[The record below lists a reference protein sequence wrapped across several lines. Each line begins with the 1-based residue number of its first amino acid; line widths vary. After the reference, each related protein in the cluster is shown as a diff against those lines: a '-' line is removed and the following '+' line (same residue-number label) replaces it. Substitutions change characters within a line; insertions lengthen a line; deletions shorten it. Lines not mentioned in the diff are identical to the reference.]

1 MTKKIFYILILYGI
15 VLQSCSTYKR
25 SFGETFT
32 KIDTENYK
40 QLYRLDFSNQ
50 HLKETPLNLSKLV
63 ELRVLNL
70 SGNTDLNLT
79 EVFEAIPNP
88 EKLEV
93 LILDHLS
100 LKSVP
105 KTILRFYNLKHLS
118 LNFNQAID
126 LEKTCTTIKTL
137 PLEFLN
143 LQYNNLEVLPAEIAA
158 IQTLKA
164 INASHNRISNSE
176 NFQNLGKLP
185 NLQSLWLT
193 DNNIGKLPKEIAL
206 LSSLRNLYIEKN
218 KLASLPNTMQ
228 KLESLTVLHAGY
240 NLFQHLPTQ
249 LTKMPRLL
257 LLHINNC
264 QIIEIPEVFS
274 TSKYSLVGIILDN
287 NKLSEKDKKQW
298 SEEFSS
304 FFVASFK

>member
-1 MTKKIFYILILYGI
+1 MTKKIFYILILCGI
-15 VLQSCSTYKR
+15 ILQSCSIYKR
-25 SFGETFT
+25 SFGTTFT
-32 KIDTENYK
+32 KIDTENYE

-50 HLKETPLNLSKLV
+50 QLKEIPLNMGKLV

-70 SGNTDLNLT
+70 SGNTDLNLA
-79 EVFEAIPNP
+79 EVFEALPNP

-93 LILDHLS
+93 LILDRLD

-105 KTILRFYNLKHLS
+105 KTIRRFHNLRHLS
-118 LNFNQAID
+118 LNFNPAIE
-126 LEKTCTTIKTL
+126 LEKICTTIKKL

-143 LQYNNLEVLPAEIAA
+143 LQSNNLKGFPIT
-158 IQTLKA
+158 IGSIKTLKA
-164 INASHNRISNSE
+164 INTSHNRISNLE
-176 NFQNLGKLP
+176 NLGKLP

-206 LSSLRNLYIEKN
+206 LTSLRNLYIEKN
-218 KLASLPNTMQ
+218 KLTSLPNAMQ

-240 NLFQHLPTQ
+240 NLFQHLPKQ
-249 LTKMPRLL
+249 LVEIPRLL

-264 QIIEIPEVFS
+264 QITEIPKVFS
-274 TSKYSLVGIILDN
+274 TSKYSLMGIILNN
-287 NKLSEKDKKQW
+287 NKLSEEDKKQW
-298 SEEFSS
+298 SEEFNS